1 MIYLIN
7 TTDWINRTLVLLQA
21 MLMAGAVFF
30 GVKAGY
36 RLLLGEFAPC
46 GICSPI

>member
-1 MIYLIN
+1 MN
-7 TTDWINRTLVLLQA
+7 TTDWINRALVLLQA

-36 RLLLGEFAPC
+36 RLLLGELAPC
-46 GICSPI
+46 GHIPPI